1 MRKRFVAVAA
11 TLVAASLAWPVGA
24 QAHGLIQ
31 RANLPIPEWLFG
43 WAAAVVLVVS
53 FVALAVLWP
62 TPQIDGNDG
71 WRPLRR
77 VGRLLGSQTLED
89 ACQTVGTALF
99 VLVLVAGF
107 FGRQDVEHNIAP
119 TFVFITFWVGLAFA
133 SVLFGDVFR
142 AFNPWRAIGRATGA
156 VLGGRPER
164 RRRYPDWLGRWPAAA
179 GLLGFAWL
187 ELASSGLS
195 QVPHI
200 VAIAAA
206 VYSAFTFAA
215 MAVFGVEVWSDRGE
229 AFSVYFNLFSRLSIF
244 ERRDGVVGIR
254 PPLSGLTRLER
265 LPGTVGVIIVMIGT
279 VTYDGLEQGQLW
291 ARLALHVQDAFNGLG
306 FSDITVERLTSTV
319 GIALAVGA
327 VALFYNLGVLG
338 ARSVGGE
345 QTVERL
351 RIGFVH
357 SLVPIAMVYVAA
369 HYFTFL
375 VVEGQGVFSLASDP
389 LGHDWNLFGTASRAI
404 NYGVITQNQ
413 TWYAQVVFIV
423 AGHVAALLLAH
434 ERSLVL
440 YNRARLAVRS
450 QYWMLAVMV
459 GFTTLALWLLAEA
472 GTASNVSEAA
482 AKGSAV
488 SSRLVD
494 FSKKPPF
501 VNGLERDP
509 KTGDFLLTTNRGFW
523 RIDPESNAVKQIR
536 GKITY
541 HGKSDTVGTFLAVD
555 ALTPT
560 HYIGSGHPD
569 HQNTLPQFLGY
580 IESFDAGR
588 TWHALSRVGDA
599 DLHKIL
605 FNGRRMFAYDAVLSA
620 VLTSDDLGRHFVE
633 HFTPRGLMLD
643 LVVDPDDRDY
653 LLIDNDTQLFR
664 STDGGNDWK
673 PVLTAKRVR
682 MAWPAHDSLYRA
694 DQDGTVFVSSDRG
707 VSWKKV
713 SKVDGEPYK
722 FETTSDPRHLY
733 LALSDGKIVETRDGA
748 QSWTTAF
755 QP

>member
-1 MRKRFVAVAA
+1 MFVAVAA

-62 TPQIDGNDG
+62 TPQIDGSDG

-77 VGRLLGSQTLED
+77 VGRFLGSQTLED
-89 ACQTVGTALF
+89 GCQTVGAALF

-156 VLGGRPER
+156 LLGR
-164 RRRYPDWLGRWPAAA
+164 RVDQRRSYPAWLGRWPAAA
-179 GLLGFAWL
+179 GLLAFAWL

-195 QVPHI
+195 QQPDV
-200 VAIAAA
+200 VALAAA
-206 VYSAFTFAA
+206 IYSAITFAG
-215 MAVFGVEVWSDRGE
+215 MAVFGTEVWIERAE

-244 ERRDGVVGIR
+244 ERRDGVVGVR

-291 ARLALHVQDAFNGLG
+291 ARLALHVQYLFTSLG
-306 FSDITVERLTSTV
+306 MSGVTVERLTSTV
-319 GIALAVGA
+319 GIALGVAA

-351 RIGFVH
+351 RLGFVH

-375 VVEGQGVFSLASDP
+375 VIEGQQVFALASDP
-389 LGHDWNLFGTASRAI
+389 LGQNWDLFGTASRAI
-404 NYGVITQNQ
+404 NYGVISQNQ
-413 TWYAQVVFIV
+413 TWYAQVVFVV

-450 QYWMLAVMV
+450 QYWMLGVMV

-472 GTASNVSEAA
+472 GTASNVSGAA
-482 AKGSAV
+482 AKGWGV
-488 SSRLVD
+488 SPRLVD
-494 FSKKPPF
+494 FSRKPPY
-501 VNGLERDP
+501 VNGLELDP

-523 RIDPESNAVKQIR
+523 RIDPGSNAVEQVR
-536 GKITY
+536 GKITF
-541 HGKSDTVGTFLAVD
+541 HGKSDTVGTFQAIN

-560 HYIGSGHPD
+560 HFIGSGHPD

-580 IESFDAGR
+580 IESHDAGR

-605 FNGRRMFAYDAVLSA
+605 FSDRRMFAYDAVLSA
-620 VLTSDDLGRHFVE
+620 VLTSDDLGKHFVE
-633 HFTPRGLMLD
+633 HFTPRGLMID

-653 LLIDNDTQLFR
+653 LLIDNDTQVFR
-664 STDGGNDWK
+664 STDGGDDWK
-673 PVLTAKRVR
+673 PILSARRTRL
-682 MAWPAHDSLYRA
+682 AWPAHELLYRG
-694 DQDGTVFVSSDRG
+694 DQDGTVLISADRG
-707 VSWKKV
+707 ASWKKV

-733 LALSDGKIVETRDGA
+733 LALSDGTIVETRDGA
-748 QSWTTAF
+748 RSWTTAF
-755 QP
+755 RP